1 MARFSPDMPLKLA
14 ESAFVLFSRE
24 GIRNVNLDAIASHA
38 GVTKGSLYWHFKS
51 KQEVIQAACAHY
63 YSTYHRRL
71 HKEMARLTD
80 PMARLERAI
89 RLSVRT
95 CLMDRENRVFTLE
108 IFTLSLYDEEIRR
121 SWLQFYD
128 SVRATYIG
136 FVEAARAAGQ
146 LKLDDPEKA
155 VNRLLEAMEGVK
167 LRALFEPHICSESE
181 EERIVEG
188 LMQILAVRVGNK
200 RASIET
206 SELEARRVP
215 KGGRG

>member
-1 MARFSPDMPLKLA
+1 MARFSPQMPLKLA

-63 YSTYHRRL
+63 YRTYQRRL
-71 HKEMARLTD
+71 HKEMARFKD

-89 RLSVRT
+89 RVSVRT

-136 FVEAARAAGQ
+136 LLEAARAAGQ
-146 LKLDDPEKA
+146 LDLDDPEKA
-155 VNRLLEAMEGVK
+155 ANRLLEAMEGVK
-167 LRALFEPHICSESE
+167 LRALFEPHICSGTE
-181 EERIVEG
+181 EERIIEG
-188 LMQILAVRVGNK
+188 LMRILGVPVGI
-200 RASIET
+200 RRSPIET
-206 SELEARRVP
+206 SGREAD
-215 KGGRG
+215 GT

>member
-63 YSTYHRRL
+63 YRTYHRRL
-71 HKEMARLTD
+71 HKEMARFKD
-80 PMARLERAI
+80 PVARLEHAI

-108 IFTLSLYDEEIRR
+108 IFTLSLYDEGTRR

-136 FVEAARAAGQ
+136 LLEAARAAGQ
-146 LKLDDPEKA
+146 LELDDSEKA
-155 VNRLLEAMEGVK
+155 ANRLLEAMEGVK

-181 EERIVEG
+181 EGRIIDG
-188 LMQILAVRVGNK
+188 LMQILGVPAGIR
-200 RASIET
+200 RSSIES
-206 SELEARRVP
+206 SE
-215 KGGRG
+215 RG